1 LGRGILTV
9 LARFGVFFNR
19 ENNVLKQWLHLIPA
33 ASGHV
38 SADESQCPTERV
50 PMWKVID
57 DYDGYADRLI
67 TVESDEAIEE
77 SRSHITPFLETLS
90 LRDEYTRRITRA
102 LLRQIKALAEM
113 NGAEF
118 RVFAHEFRF
127 YGVPF
132 FSGVRCVKRGN
143 RFFRVRPD
151 LLASITEWRNE
162 VNFQKV
168 VLEIGAYG
176 LSSTTVDRADRHL
189 NYFGNKL
196 VMEDV
201 AKTVYFPW
209 SSARKD

>member
-1 LGRGILTV
+1 
-9 LARFGVFFNR
+9 
-19 ENNVLKQWLHLIPA
+19 
-33 ASGHV
+33 
-38 SADESQCPTERV
+38 
-50 PMWKVID
+50 MWKVID